1 MKIMNKI
8 YKHLVITSLLF
19 LSLDVYSEL
28 VIKVT
33 QGNDKPTEIAISP
46 IAVGE
51 AIYDQDIGLI
61 IESDLERSGM
71 FKTISRKNMFAYPSN
86 PNGSPDGLTGLCS
99 LDGRVTIMMPHPER
113 VFRYVTNS
121 WYPKNSGNDSGW
133 MRIFRNARL
142 FVG

>member
-1 MKIMNKI
+1 MNKI
-8 YKHLVITSLLF
+8 YKLLVITSLLF

-61 IESDLERSGM
+61 IESDL
-71 FKTISRKNMFAYPSN
+71 SRGVECLKQSHVRICLLIHLVQMMCTTV
-86 PNGSPDGLTGLCS
+86 TGA
-99 LDGRVTIMMPHPER
+99 
-113 VFRYVTNS
+113 F
-121 WYPKNSGNDSGW
+121 
-133 MRIFRNARL
+133 
-142 FVG
+142 

>member
-1 MKIMNKI
+1 MNKI
-8 YKHLVITSLLF
+8 YKLLVITSLLF
-19 LSLDVYSEL
+19 LSSDVYSEL

-71 FKTISRKNMFAYPSN
+71 FKTISRENMFAYPSN
-86 PNGSPDGLTGLCS
+86 PNA
-99 LDGRVTIMMPHPER
+99 
-113 VFRYVTNS
+113 
-121 WYPKNSGNDSGW
+121 DSYTHQTLPTK
-133 MRIFRNARL
+133 RI
-142 FVG
+142 V